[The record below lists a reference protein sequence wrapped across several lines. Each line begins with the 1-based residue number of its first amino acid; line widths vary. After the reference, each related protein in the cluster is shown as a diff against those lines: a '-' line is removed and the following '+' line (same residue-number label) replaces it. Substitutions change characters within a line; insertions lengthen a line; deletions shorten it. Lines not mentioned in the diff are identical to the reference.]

1 MIMRALLLAVAAVLL
16 ASGCSDSD
24 DGDEAATPDPSVT
37 TAIAPATSS
46 DPADTAEAAP
56 TTAPAATAASLQFS
70 VEGVTGGSSVPVEF
84 TCDGVNETPAVTI
97 ESVPAGVEEL
107 ALVVDDPDAP
117 TDSPFVHWVVYGI
130 GTETTVV
137 TDGDAAL
144 TYGTNDA
151 GTEAWFGP
159 CPPPDDGLH
168 TYRWKLFGLS
178 SAMEL
183 EPGLDG
189 RALEDAIADVVATD
203 SLLIASYER
212 AT

>member
-1 MIMRALLLAVAAVLL
+1 MIMRTLLVTVAAVLLL

-24 DGDEAATPDPSVT
+24 DGDEADPTETATTSSGPATSSATPDPSESTPAT
-37 TAIAPATSS
+37 TA
-46 DPADTAEAAP
+46 DP
-56 TTAPAATAASLQFS
+56 AASLQFS
-70 VEGVTGGSSVPVEF
+70 VDGVTGGSNVPVEF
-84 TCDGVNETPAVTI
+84 TCDGANETPAVTI
-97 ESVPAGVEEL
+97 EGVPSGVEEL

-117 TDSPFVHWVVYGI
+117 TDSPFVHWLVYGI
-130 GTETTVV
+130 GPETTVV

-144 TYGTNDA
+144 TYGVNDA

-159 CPPPDDGLH
+159 CPPPGDGLH

-189 RALEDAIADVVATD
+189 RSLEDAIADAVKTD
-203 SLLIASYER
+203 SLLIAGYER
-212 AT
+212 AG